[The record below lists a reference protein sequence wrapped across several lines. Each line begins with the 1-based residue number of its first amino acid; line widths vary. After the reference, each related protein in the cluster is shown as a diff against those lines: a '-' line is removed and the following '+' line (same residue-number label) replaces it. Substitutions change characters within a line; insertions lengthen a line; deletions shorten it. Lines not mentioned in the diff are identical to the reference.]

1 MKTELKEAVLHIVSQ
16 IPQGKVM
23 FYGQIADMVGSE
35 ARTIGFILTGL
46 SEPEMQT
53 VPWYRVV
60 AKDGYISSFKLGE
73 KGIFQR
79 QLLEQENYEIDPK
92 NKVNMN
98 IHLWLFAGIQRLE
111 DKVEPYETFI
121 EGLKR

>member
-1 MKTELKEAVLHIVSQ
+1 MKSKLKEAILNIVSQ
-16 IPQGKVM
+16 IPANKVM
-23 FYGQIADMVGSE
+23 YYGQIADLVGTE
-35 ARTIGFILTGL
+35 ARAIGFILTGL
-46 SEPEMQT
+46 SESEMQK

-73 KGIFQR
+73 KGFVQK
-79 QLLEQENYEIDPK
+79 QLLEQENYEIDEK

-98 IHLWLFAGIQRLE
+98 THLWLFAGINRLE